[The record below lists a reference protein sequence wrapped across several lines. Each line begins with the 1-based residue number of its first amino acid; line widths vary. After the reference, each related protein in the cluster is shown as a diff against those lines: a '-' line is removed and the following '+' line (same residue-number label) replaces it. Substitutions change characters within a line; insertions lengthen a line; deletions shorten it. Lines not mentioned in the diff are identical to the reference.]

1 MIKEFSNNNRLE
13 GGKRI
18 KDLCGKSI
26 LEGPVISIVTPVFNN
41 ENFLEGTIL
50 SVIHQTYKNIEY
62 IIIDGGSTDGT
73 IDIIKRYDRFLSYWI
88 SEPDNGIYDAQ
99 NKGINLSSGEYVAI
113 LNSDDWYF
121 DNTVVERIAATIT
134 NSNGIDFIYANAN
147 IIKNTGNVIKFNSSI
162 NNLKSFNS
170 IPHPSLF
177 LKREIY
183 LKLGGFNL
191 RYKISADYDLIIR
204 LYKKNCKCTKLDYTI
219 VNIRQGGKSFR
230 NQLTLKE
237 NFEIRKINKLTN
249 SFANYYKY
257 LSANLKY
264 KLYYF
269 IEMLFT
275 IKCINHLRTIYYK
288 KKIF

>member
-18 KDLCGKSI
+18 KDLCDKSI
-26 LEGPVISIVTPVFNN
+26 LESPLISIVTPVFNN
-41 ENFLEGTIL
+41 EKYLEGTIL
-50 SVIHQTYKNIEY
+50 SVINQTYKNIEY

-73 IDIIKRYDRFLSYWI
+73 IDIIKKYDRFLSYWI

-99 NKGINLSSGEYVAI
+99 NKGINLSSGEYIAI

-121 DNTVVERIAATIT
+121 DNTVVERIATTIT

-162 NNLKSFNS
+162 NNLKYFNS

-204 LYKKNCKCTKLDYTI
+204 LYKNNCRCTKLDYTI
-219 VNIRQGGKSFR
+219 VNIRQGGESFR
-230 NQLTLKE
+230 NRLTLKE
-237 NFEIRKINKLTN
+237 NFEIRKHNKLRNPFT
-249 SFANYYKY
+249 NYYKY
-257 LSANLKY
+257 IFSIFRHSLFNLVDIFLTKRLINSLRIFCY
-264 KLYYF
+264 KR
-269 IEMLFT
+269 
-275 IKCINHLRTIYYK
+275 IK
-288 KKIF
+288 